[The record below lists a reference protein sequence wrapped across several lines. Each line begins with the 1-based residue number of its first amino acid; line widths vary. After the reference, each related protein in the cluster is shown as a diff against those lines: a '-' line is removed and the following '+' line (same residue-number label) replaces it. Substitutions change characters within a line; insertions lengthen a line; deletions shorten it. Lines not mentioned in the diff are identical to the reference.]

1 MSEYLSKRQAMEYL
15 GLAPT
20 SYRSIDQYIK
30 AGLPVFIIG
39 NKPRF
44 SKKSIDAFMD
54 DHKKGGEASCK

>member
-30 AGLPVFIIG
+30 EGLPVFIIG

-44 SKKSIDAFMD
+44 SKKAIDSFMK
-54 DHKKGGEASCK
+54 DHKKGGEVTCK